1 MTDLPDSQEAATEIV
16 DEYLAAR
23 LASAG
28 SPAGLRETVID
39 LVAEAFPQ
47 HMTTLMGQQLDSLAH
62 PSRTQ
67 WPDTY
72 LADESVTEDALQQA
86 AAGLRAALAG
96 AGHMSGKAQTFERNA
111 AARLRDDPRAALR
124 AELARVPRPVTRP
137 KVLQWSLDPAPWFID
152 SPRESAAW
160 PPPGLRSVAD
170 QRHLANGATAL
181 PRVDG
186 GPYEGWVQIGLA
198 ESQRTPARRY
208 PDQPA
213 RQIQIFVG
221 LEASGSDAPG
231 DSLPLSQ
238 ARWEL
243 WTRPLRH
250 LAPTDAGAAAEHIGT
265 TDQPLVALTN
275 ASSSPLVDAP
285 LPSHGLG
292 LPRYV
297 LAPAAPVVALLGLQ
311 PTAGIHGFSLSDAS
325 GEALIGRQW
334 RGHLVHDGNYKPLLP
349 AVEGADLLLRPDLF
363 ARLHD
368 TVGAARCRVGISVIH
383 MPADDTDHITDKA

>member
-1 MTDLPDSQEAATEIV
+1 MTDSADSQAAATEIV
-16 DEYLAAR
+16 DEYLEAR
-23 LASAG
+23 LVSAG

-39 LVAEAFPQ
+39 LVAEALPQ
-47 HMTTLMGQQLDSLAH
+47 HVTTLMVQQLDSLTH

-67 WPDTY
+67 WPDAY
-72 LADESVTEDALQQA
+72 LADESATEDALQQA

-96 AGHMSGKAQTFERNA
+96 AGHMIGNAQTFERNA

-137 KVLQWSLDPAPWFID
+137 KALQWSLDPAPWFSD

-170 QRHLANGATAL
+170 QRHLPNGAMAL
-181 PRVDG
+181 PRVNG
-186 GPYEGWVQIGLA
+186 GPYEGWVQIGLV

-213 RQIQIFVG
+213 RQIQIAVG

-238 ARWEL
+238 APWQL

-250 LAPTDAGAAAEHIGT
+250 LDPAAAGAAAEHIGT
-265 TDQPLVALTN
+265 IDQPLVALTN
-275 ASSSPLVDAP
+275 ASSTPLVDAP

-292 LPRYV
+292 LPHYV
-297 LAPAAPVVALLGLQ
+297 LAPTARVVALLGLQ
-311 PTAGIHGFSLSDAS
+311 PTTGIHGFSLSNAA

-349 AVEGADLLLRPDLF
+349 AVEGADLLIRPDLF
-363 ARLHD
+363 TRLHD
-368 TVGAARCRVGISVIH
+368 TIGAARCRVGISVIH
-383 MPADDTDHITDKA
+383 MPAEEDDHTTDKT

>member
-1 MTDLPDSQEAATEIV
+1 MATEIV

-28 SPAGLRETVID
+28 NPAGLRETVID
-39 LVAEAFPQ
+39 LVAEALPQ
-47 HMTTLMGQQLDSLAH
+47 HVTPLMGQQLDLLTH

-67 WPDTY
+67 SPDAY
-72 LADESVTEDALQQA
+72 LADESAAEDALQHA
-86 AAGLRAALAG
+86 LAGLRAALAG
-96 AGHMSGKAQTFERNA
+96 AGRMIGKAQTFERNA

-137 KVLQWSLDPAPWFID
+137 EVLQWSLDPAPWFSD

-170 QRHLANGATAL
+170 QRHLPDGAMAL

-186 GPYEGWVQIGLA
+186 GPYEGWVQIGLV
-198 ESQRTPARRY
+198 ERQRTPARRY

-221 LEASGSDAPG
+221 LEASTSDDAG

-238 ARWEL
+238 APWHL

-250 LAPTDAGAAAEHIGT
+250 LDPDAAVTAAEHIGSA
-265 TDQPLVALTN
+265 DQPLVALTD
-275 ASSSPLVDAP
+275 ASSTRLVNAP

-292 LPRYV
+292 LPHYV
-297 LAPAAPVVALLGLQ
+297 LAPAPPVVVVFGLQ

-325 GEALIGRQW
+325 GEAIIGRQW

-349 AVEGADLLLRPDLF
+349 AVEGADLLIRPDLF
-363 ARLHD
+363 TRLHD

-383 MPADDTDHITDKA
+383 MPADETDDTIDKP